1 MLKKL
6 LKSIN
11 TFFSTKGDLSN
22 IENYLSKSSNLYDL
36 ELKIRELDQAGKYYK
51 FYE

>member
-6 LKSIN
+6 LKSIY
-11 TFFSTKGDLSN
+11 TIFSNKGDIEK

-36 ELKIRELDQAGKYYK
+36 ELKIRELDQTGKYYK
-51 FYE
+51 FYK

>member
-1 MLKKL
+1 MIKKL

-11 TFFSTKGDLSN
+11 IFFSTKNDISK

>member
-11 TFFSTKGDLSN
+11 KFLSIRSDIN
-22 IENYLSKSSNLYDL
+22 KIENYLSKSSNLYDL
-36 ELKIRELDQAGKYYK
+36 ELKIRELDRTGKYYI
-51 FYE
+51 FYD

>member
-6 LKSIN
+6 LKFIN
-11 TFFSTKGDLSN
+11 TVFFKKSN
-22 IENYLSKSSNLYDL
+22 IEKIENYLSKSSNLYDL

-51 FYE
+51 FYQ